1 MDAAHVNRMDHPL
14 FMATCSVLGA
24 EHAAARALARAVQS
38 DDSGDWLL
46 AKELLSSL
54 PDAQWAA
61 IKFCLQSTPP
71 DDGALAH

>member
-1 MDAAHVNRMDHPL
+1 
-14 FMATCSVLGA
+14 
-24 EHAAARALARAVQS
+24 LARAVQS
-38 DDSGDWLL
+38 DESGDWLL

>member
-1 MDAAHVNRMDHPL
+1 MDHPL

-38 DDSGDWLL
+38 DDSEDWLL

-54 PDAQWAA
+54 PDAQWAE
-61 IKFCLQSTPP
+61 IKFRLQDLMP
-71 DDGALAH
+71 DEGMRAH